1 MPEDAVV
8 RRVAEEEEEDIV
20 LTDEEGDE
28 DEDMVMEN
36 PLVDLL
42 VTSNGEN
49 IADGIVGALDR
60 VCRHLDA
67 QNKIFIKMYTVLSK
81 LTPAQPTA

>member
-1 MPEDAVV
+1 MPSSSPEDV
-8 RRVAEEEEEDIV
+8 RLSKEEEEDIV
-20 LTDEEGDE
+20 LTDEEDE
-28 DEDMVMEN
+28 EDMMMGN

-67 QNKIFIKMYTVLSK
+67 QNKIFIKMYTALSK
-81 LTPAQPTA
+81 LQPTA

>member
-1 MPEDAVV
+1 MPEDTVV
-8 RRVAEEEEEDIV
+8 RREEEDEDIV
-20 LTDEEGDE
+20 LTDDDEEGDE
-28 DEDMVMEN
+28 EDMMMGN

-81 LTPAQPTA
+81 LQPTA